1 MSHFNFA
8 GINFVLLLPVNVKNT
23 LSLNFMKMKKMY
35 LTMLAIFA
43 MATAFAHNVTFK
55 VDLGTATPS
64 ANGVHVAGSFQ
75 NPAWTPGATT
85 MTQVGATSV
94 YQVTVV
100 LPTGNY
106 EFKFLNGNAWG
117 DDETPGASC
126 NVGNGNPNRWVSV
139 WSDTILPAVM
149 FGGCAPA
156 GMNSIMLMVDMST
169 QAAVNDTVSVAG
181 NFQGW
186 SPGATIM
193 SNWFNDSIFRA
204 MAYVPAGDTI
214 QYKYINGTTWPQN
227 ENVPGACAVGGNRQ
241 AIAAGDIIAGPT
253 CFNMCGP
260 CFVPDTFNVTIRVD
274 LSGVC
279 ANIDSVD
286 IAGPLNGW
294 AGGDMMTDM
303 GNGIWEITVRQAAPS
318 FKFKARH
325 FSDGSSS
332 PNWEGGGDKEPTF
345 SSDTVLPVRCFG
357 ADVYGPCAPKPAPA
371 DITFRVDF
379 AQSNYTPATDIY
391 LIGDFT
397 GYQAN
402 AIKLNPTPG
411 HPGVYETTVVGF
423 CPASMNYKFVNG
435 DVTIPA
441 NEENPGLSSCGVPNG
456 VGGYNRYFLRPDANP
471 HTLQFIFD
479 SCQTIFIG
487 VDENIVNQNVNI
499 TPNPFSTTATV
510 DLGSDT
516 YTMTIMDVTG
526 RLVRQVNGA
535 TGNVVI
541 NRDGLKAGIYFMN
554 AVNNK
559 GQVRTAKFVIE

>member
-35 LTMLAIFA
+35 LTMLAVFA
-43 MATAFAHNVTFK
+43 MATAFAQINVTFQ
-55 VDLGTATPS
+55 VDMTGQTVGS
-64 ANGVHVAGSFQ
+64 GVYVAGGFNSW
-75 NPAWTPGATT
+75 NATANAL
-85 MTQVGATSV
+85 TQVGATSI
-94 YQVTVV
+94 YSGVV
-100 LPTGNY
+100 SMPAGKH
-106 EFKFLNGNAWG
+106 EFKFVNGTSWENVPNECA
-117 DDETPGASC
+117 
-126 NVGNGNPNRWVSV
+126 VGNGNGNRWVGV
-139 WSDTILPAVM
+139 RGATTTAAVQ
-149 FGGCAPA
+149 FGGCAPV
-156 GMNSIMLMVDMST
+156 GQNSIQLMVDMSQLT
-169 QAAVNDTVSVAG
+169 SLDDTISVAG
-181 NFQGW
+181 SFQGW
-186 SPGATIM
+186 SPGSTIM
-193 SNWFNDSIFRA
+193 TDVAGDSIYRS
-204 MAYVPAGDTI
+204 MAYIPAGDTI
-214 QYKYINGTTWPQN
+214 QFKYINGTKWALN
-227 ENVPGACAVGGNRQ
+227 ETVPGACAVGGNREV
-241 AIAAGDIIAGPT
+241 IATGNIIAGPV

-332 PNWEGGGDKEPTF
+332 PNWEGGGDKEPSF

-435 DVTIPA
+435 DVQIPA

-499 TPNPFSTTATV
+499 TPNPFSTTAIV
-510 DLGSDT
+510 DLGADT

-554 AVNNK
+554 AVNSK
-559 GQVRTAKFVIE
+559 GQARTAKFVVE

>member
-1 MSHFNFA
+1 MSHFNFV

-35 LTMLAIFA
+35 LTMLAVFA
-43 MATAFAHNVTFK
+43 MATAFAQINLTLQ
-55 VDLGTATPS
+55 VDMAGQTVG
-64 ANGVHVAGSFQ
+64 ANGVRVAGNFQ
-75 NPAWTPGATT
+75 NPQWSPSATV
-85 MTQVGATSV
+85 MTQVGSTTV
-94 YQVTVV
+94 YSVTVSV
-100 LPTGNY
+100 AAGNY
-106 EFKFLNGNAWG
+106 EFKFINGNDWPDA
-117 DDETPGASC
+117 ENVPNEC
-126 NVGNGNPNRWVSV
+126 NVGNGNSNRWVSV
-139 WSDTILPAVM
+139 AAATTTAPVL
-149 FGGCAPA
+149 FGQCAPT
-156 GMNSIMLMVDMST
+156 GQRSIMFMVDMSQQT
-169 QAAVNDTVSVAG
+169 VINPVNVAG
-181 NFQGW
+181 SFQGW
-186 SPGATIM
+186 TAGANPMT
-193 SNWFNDSIFRA
+193 NLGAGDVYRTL
-204 MAYVPAGDTI
+204 AYVTTGTTVE
-214 QYKYINGTTWPQN
+214 YKFVNGTNW
-227 ENVPGACAVGGNRQ
+227 ESVPSACSNAGGNREVV
-241 AIAAGDIIAGPT
+241 ATNNLIAGPN
-253 CFNMCGP
+253 CYSSCGP
-260 CFVPDTFNVTIRVD
+260 CFVPDTFDVTIRVD
-274 LSGVC
+274 LSSIC

-294 AGGDMMTDM
+294 AGGDMLTDM

-325 FSDGSSS
+325 FSDGASS

-345 SSDTVLPVRCFG
+345 SSDTILPLRCFG

-397 GYQAN
+397 GYQTN
-402 AIKLNPTPG
+402 AIKLDPTPG

-435 DVTIPA
+435 DVTVPA
-441 NEENPGLSSCGVPNG
+441 NEENPGLASCGVPNG
-456 VGGYNRYFLRPDANP
+456 IGGFNRYFLRPDANP

-479 SCQTIFIG
+479 SCQTIVIG
-487 VDENIVNQNVNI
+487 VDENMVNQNVNI

-510 DLGSDT
+510 DLGADT

-559 GQVRTAKFVIE
+559 GQARTAKFVVE